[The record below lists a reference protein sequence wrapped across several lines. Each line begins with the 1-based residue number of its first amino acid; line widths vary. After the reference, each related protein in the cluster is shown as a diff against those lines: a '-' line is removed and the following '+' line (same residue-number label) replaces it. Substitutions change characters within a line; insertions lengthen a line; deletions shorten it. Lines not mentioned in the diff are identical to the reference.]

1 MPDALLLALALAAST
16 LGLAWLA
23 LSMEVHWEQVRGAAE
38 ALPRRTAVV
47 LRWMGAVALLASLA
61 LCVAVDHPSMAILVW
76 FMSLAGGALATAF
89 TLTWRAH
96 WLRPLVAWVAAA
108 GQRRHRSA

>member
-1 MPDALLLALALAAST
+1 MPDALLLTLALIAST

-23 LSMEVHWEQVRGAAE
+23 LSMEVHWEQVRGAGA

-47 LRWMGAVALLASLA
+47 LRWLGAVALVASFA
-61 LCVAVDHPSMAILVW
+61 LCIAVDHPSMASLVW

-96 WLRPLVAWVAAA
+96 WLRPLVAWVAGA
-108 GQRRHRSA
+108 GRQQDRSA